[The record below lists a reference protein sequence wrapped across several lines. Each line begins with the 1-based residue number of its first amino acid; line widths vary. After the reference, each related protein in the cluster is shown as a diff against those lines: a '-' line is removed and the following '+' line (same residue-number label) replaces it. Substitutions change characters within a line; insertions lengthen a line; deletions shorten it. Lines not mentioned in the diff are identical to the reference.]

1 MADETTVNASLNQ
14 KLGKFMAELP
24 EQERNV
30 LSWILAR
37 AESTESELGDAAL
50 EGAAGGG
57 SEVSVGWK
65 YSFAE

>member
-1 MADETTVNASLNQ
+1 MADATVNSLNQ

-37 AESTESELGDAAL
+37 AESTDGELGDAAL

-57 SEVSVGWK
+57 SEISGTWK
-65 YSFAE
+65 YTFAD